1 MSLFFLVSV
10 RIPSFATHFWEGEF
24 FFLVPSFLSKCV
36 IITCMI
42 FSDVLNNSFV
52 EAFGRYFHC
61 NSHSV
66 HFHHIF
72 NDMSYVVS
80 YQKFIFPT
88 YESLRPSK
96 SCVYRRFCRKITS
109 RRSVGLV
116 IYSPALFSRRYCLV
130 SSVLIIANLFSPS
143 NEMFVQDSGLLGTF
157 VNWTVTGAL
166 GRPAAAKH
174 T

>member
-1 MSLFFLVSV
+1 MSSL
-10 RIPSFATHFWEGEF
+10 T
-24 FFLVPSFLSKCV
+24 KCV

-52 EAFGRYFHC
+52 EAFVRYFHC

-72 NDMSYVVS
+72 NDMSYLVS
-80 YQKFIFPT
+80 YQKFIFPP

-130 SSVLIIANLFSPS
+130 SSVLIIANLFSPIKQ
-143 NEMFVQDSGLLGTF
+143 NVCTGQWVTRDICEFDSHRGVGLICYI
-157 VNWTVTGAL
+157 NR
-166 GRPAAAKH
+166 RPAAAKH